1 MPRRR
6 RPACLLSVLVALAL
20 AVALPGCGND
30 VEKSNAYVDAVNK
43 AQNDFAV
50 TFERLNKSITS
61 TSTPQQDRR
70 TLGRFEAAV
79 QAVTKRLTAVEP
91 PESVGALHRQLIQEI
106 SGYGD
111 EVEKARKAFASTDPQ
126 KVIAAQTDLV
136 TAVTSVATRI
146 NTTIDQ
152 INKKLRE

>member
-1 MPRRR
+1 MPRPL
-6 RPACLLSVLVALAL
+6 RPLTLIATVLLALAL
-20 AVALPGCGND
+20 GGCGND
-30 VEKSNAYVDAVNK
+30 VGKSNTYVDAVNK

-50 TFERLNKSITS
+50 TFDRLNGSITS
-61 TSTPQQDRR
+61 TSTPAQDRK
-70 TLGRFEAAV
+70 TLGRFQAAV
-79 QAVTKRLTAVEP
+79 ADVTGRLSAVEP
-91 PESVGALHRQLIQEI
+91 PAAVATLHKQLIREI
-106 SGYGD
+106 SGYGK

-136 TAVTSVATRI
+136 TAVTSVASRI

>member
-1 MPRRR
+1 MHRLS
-6 RPACLLSVLVALAL
+6 RPFALVATLVLALAL
-20 AVALPGCGND
+20 VGCGND
-30 VEKSNAYVDAVNK
+30 VGKSNTYVDAVNK

-50 TFERLNKSITS
+50 TFDRLNGSITS
-61 TSTPQQDRR
+61 TSTPAQDRK
-70 TLGRFEAAV
+70 TLGRFQAAV
-79 QAVTKRLTAVEP
+79 ADVTKRLSAVEP
-91 PESVGALHRQLIQEI
+91 PAAVATLHKQLIREI

-111 EVEKARKAFASTDPQ
+111 EVAKARKAFASTDPQ

-136 TAVTSVATRI
+136 TAVTSVASRI